1 MQDWWCKNNPENSST
16 TKERERV
23 PWGFS
28 MPTISS
34 CRSIQNKNDIF
45 RDKVC
50 MKKFCEFLREHAMK
64 TITLKKKSE
73 VINKRAA

>member
-1 MQDWWCKNNPENSST
+1 
-16 TKERERV
+16 
-23 PWGFS
+23 